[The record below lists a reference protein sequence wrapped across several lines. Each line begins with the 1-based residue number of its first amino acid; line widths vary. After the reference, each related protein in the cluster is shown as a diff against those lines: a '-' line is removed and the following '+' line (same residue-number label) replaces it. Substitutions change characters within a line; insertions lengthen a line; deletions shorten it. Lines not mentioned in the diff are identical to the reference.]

1 MSPFDRANRTAR
13 ASQETLEAS
22 AQVIARRLAILGEA
36 MVDPARA
43 DHAELSRMGTEKVAA
58 MTASTGA
65 LVDGTLALTR
75 QTCQIAGR
83 EVAEGTAHVQRL
95 SRADSLDQVA
105 ALQVRWG
112 FDLWTRTLSD
122 GLSLTQSLMTTQARA
137 LSPIRNAAVANAQRL
152 KD

>member
-1 MSPFDRANRTAR
+1 MSPFERANRTAR

-43 DHAELSRMGTEKVAA
+43 DHAELSRMGTEKVEA
-58 MTASTGA
+58 MAASTGA
-65 LVDGTLALTR
+65 LALTR

-83 EVAEGTAHVQRL
+83 EAAESTAHVQRL

-112 FDLWTRTLSD
+112 FDLWNRALSD
-122 GLSLTQSLMTTQARA
+122 CLSLTQSLMTTQARA
-137 LSPIRNAAVANAQRL
+137 LSPIRRTAMANARRL